1 MANKN
6 PKKILMPVRIPAEQ
20 AADIIADA
28 KHFKK
33 SKDGIVQVAL
43 QNLFCF
49 KREER
54 AKLYARI
61 PNKIFGRPIK

>member
-1 MANKN
+1 MQAKKSSLGGIRVPANLAKD
-6 PKKILMPVRIPAEQ
+6 VAS
-20 AADIIADA
+20 DA
-28 KHFKK
+28 KGFKK

-54 AKLYARI
+54 AKLYARL
-61 PNKIFGRPIK
+61 PDKIFGRPIL